1 MLDRSVIVIGAGPLP
16 ELLMADGCNTL
27 ANAIGVPLRTVN
39 VGEAPDRW
47 LSSQVDSTPG
57 LIRLC
62 GDPGRIDADGCSW
75 LDALGAWQMPTLVL
89 AVADADGAMS
99 GIVPA
104 TIALCEAR
112 RVPVKALL
120 QLGGCWRRADRL
132 RDGLPWKGWI
142 SSQDDGGLDG
152 VVALLGG
159 AFCGSI
165 QAQS

>member
-27 ANAIGVPLRTVN
+27 ARAVGVPLGTVN
-39 VGEAPDRW
+39 VGTAPYPW
-47 LSSQVDSTPG
+47 LSSQGGSTPG
-57 LIRLC
+57 LVRLC
-62 GDPGRIDADGCSW
+62 GDPGRIGVDGCSW

-89 AVADADGAMS
+89 AVADADGAMP

-104 TIALCEAR
+104 TMAFCEAR

-120 QLGGCWRRADRL
+120 QLGGDWHRTERL
-132 RDGLPWKGWI
+132 RDGLPWKGWC
-142 SSQDDGGLDG
+142 SPQHDGGLDG
-152 VVALLGG
+152 VVALLRG
-159 AFCGSI
+159 ASAGSI